1 VVVHVR
7 QSCDIEAIVVRPLL
21 VVCDGAVVG
30 DIRAV
35 IDLESVGLIEHRI
48 TEPIPLLL
56 CPIDESSVASVS
68 GQFRSEKEETAVRGN
83 VLVIVAVVEGKHL
96 PSETTIALVVPA
108 IRLSIEYR
116 LCHCGPRRSVVAWR
130 REVEFCG
137 VHCGEGPED
146 LIVVSFAFTLI

>member
-1 VVVHVR
+1 MVVQVR
-7 QSCDIEAIVVRPLL
+7 QSCDIKAIVVRPLL
-21 VVCDGAVVG
+21 IVCDSAVVG
-30 DIRAV
+30 NIRAV
-35 IDLESVGLIEHRI
+35 VDLVAVKLEEYRI
-48 TEPIPLLL
+48 AEPIPLLL
-56 CPIDESSVASVS
+56 CPIHESAVAGVS
-68 GQFRSEKEETAVRGN
+68 SQLAGKKEEPAVCSN
-83 VLVIVAVVEGKHL
+83 VLVVVAVVEGKHL